1 MGTAMHL
8 STGNDVDASKFLIM
22 DRRLA
27 SPKLG
32 VRHRTHGQLAH
43 GDEAVEGLVPIGDAV
58 SANHR
63 GGIPGIPDHAL
74 LTARSNNA
82 PVQFDRESLALPE
95 VRYLTLALPRGFAV
109 SPGEARERP
118 PAGRPAVIRFRR
130 RCFLSRSQELA
141 GPAGTVQHATM
152 STIRILIVEDEPLI
166 RLFVMDSLEEYGFQV
181 LEADTAA
188 EATKMLTAENGSVD
202 AVIIDV
208 GLPDRPGD
216 VLAGELRTK
225 WANLP
230 IVIASGR
237 DVNEFAKPFG
247 QDARVAV
254 LGKPYSTEMLLD
266 ALRKVGVTPNM
277 PT

>member
-1 MGTAMHL
+1 
-8 STGNDVDASKFLIM
+8 
-22 DRRLA
+22 
-27 SPKLG
+27 
-32 VRHRTHGQLAH
+32 
-43 GDEAVEGLVPIGDAV
+43 
-58 SANHR
+58 
-63 GGIPGIPDHAL
+63 
-74 LTARSNNA
+74 
-82 PVQFDRESLALPE
+82 
-95 VRYLTLALPRGFAV
+95 
-109 SPGEARERP
+109 
-118 PAGRPAVIRFRR
+118 
-130 RCFLSRSQELA
+130 
-141 GPAGTVQHATM
+141 
-152 STIRILIVEDEPLI
+152 
-166 RLFVMDSLEEYGFQV
+166 MDSLEEYGFQV